1 MHSQAKRGNEFSLVH
16 IFYYLVPTLCLGTH
30 REINMLYLVEHFY
43 SIQGEGK
50 YTGTP
55 SLFLR
60 FGGCNM
66 KCEGFGCLETSSE
79 GVEVQGCDTVYAV
92 NKEHFSHTW
101 VPINETQE
109 LLNILDLYELPQAV
123 DIVLTGGEPLL
134 YANDTIFIDFL
145 NALDKNG
152 HRITFET
159 NASLGVDFDK
169 YPVYKKCI
177 FALSVKLSNSNEPFK
192 KRVNGDIIYSLASNA
207 HEAFFKFSIDKD
219 SINLGL
225 EEEINE
231 IKIHSPAIQVYCMP
245 LGGSKEEVQIN
256 TEPLIEFCKTK
267 GYNFSDRLHI
277 RIWDKN
283 KGV

>member
-1 MHSQAKRGNEFSLVH
+1 
-16 IFYYLVPTLCLGTH
+16 
-30 REINMLYLVEHFY
+30 MLYLVEHFY

-66 KCEGFGCLETSSE
+66 KCEGFGCSETSDS
-79 GVEVQGCDTVYAV
+79 GVKVVGCDTVYAV

-101 VPINETQE
+101 APINKVEE
-109 LLNILDLYELPQAV
+109 LLNILDFYELPPFV
-123 DIVLTGGEPLL
+123 DIVLTGGEPLI
-134 YANDTIFIDFL
+134 YANEKIFIDFL
-145 NALDKNG
+145 NALHAKG

-159 NASLGVDFDK
+159 NGSLDVDFLK
-169 YPVYKKCI
+169 YPVYKECI
-177 FALSVKLSNSNEPFK
+177 FALSIKLSNSNEALK
-192 KRVNGDIIYSLASNA
+192 KRVNGDIIHSLSSFAK
-207 HEAFFKFSIDKD
+207 EAFFKFSIDAK

-225 EEEINE
+225 EEEINN
-231 IKIHSPAIQVYCMP
+231 IVIHAPKTKVYCMP
-245 LGGSKEEVQIN
+245 LGGSKEEVERN

>member
-1 MHSQAKRGNEFSLVH
+1 V
-16 IFYYLVPTLCLGTH
+16 
-30 REINMLYLVEHFY
+30 LYLVEHFY

-66 KCEGFGCLETSSE
+66 KCEGFGCVESSTD
-79 GVEVQGCDTVYAV
+79 GVNVLGCDTVYAV

-101 VPINETQE
+101 IQIQNSHE
-109 LLNILDLYELPQAV
+109 LLSLLDLYELPDAV
-123 DIVLTGGEPLL
+123 DVVLTGGEPLI
-134 YANDTIFIDFL
+134 YANDPIFIEFL
-145 NALDKNG
+145 NALHENG

-159 NASLGVDFDK
+159 NSSLDVDFKK
-169 YPVYKKCI
+169 YPVYKECI
-177 FALSVKLSNSNEPFK
+177 YALSVKLSNSGESLK
-192 KRVNGDIIYSLASNA
+192 KRVDGDVIYSLASNA
-207 HEAFFKFSIDKD
+207 KEAFFKFSIDAD

-225 EEEINE
+225 EEEIDE
-231 IKIHSPAIQVYCMP
+231 IVLHSPKTPVYCMP
-245 LGGSKEEVQIN
+245 LGGSKEEVEKN
-256 TEPLIEFCKTK
+256 TEPLIEFCKAK

-277 RIWDKN
+277 RIWDQN

>member
-1 MHSQAKRGNEFSLVH
+1 
-16 IFYYLVPTLCLGTH
+16 
-30 REINMLYLVEHFY
+30 MLYLVEHFY

-66 KCEGFGCLETSSE
+66 KCEGFGCIETSAS
-79 GVEVQGCDTVYAV
+79 GVDILGCDTVYAV
-92 NKEHFSHTW
+92 NKEHFSHAWKEIKQT
-101 VPINETQE
+101 EE
-109 LLNILDLYELPQAV
+109 LLAILDLYELPHAV
-123 DIVLTGGEPLL
+123 DIVLTGGEPLI
-134 YANDTIFIDFL
+134 YANDSIFIDFL
-145 NALDKNG
+145 NALYEGG
-152 HRITFET
+152 HSITFET
-159 NASLGVDFDK
+159 NASLHVDFVQ
-169 YPVYKKCI
+169 YPVYKECI
-177 FALSVKLSNSNEPFK
+177 FALSVKLSNSNEPLK
-192 KRVNGDIIYSLASNA
+192 KRVNGAVIYSLATHA
-207 HEAFFKFSIDKD
+207 KEAFFKFSIDAE

-225 EEEINE
+225 EEEINDV
-231 IKIHSPAIQVYCMP
+231 IMHAPQTKVYCMP
-245 LGGSKEEVQIN
+245 VGGNKEEVEKN